1 MHRTKTESTSM
12 NTEIQTVGM
21 ALIAQ
26 TAVRYAAIF
35 ALAWLA
41 LSFIDGWVMAY
52 LAQSI

>member
-1 MHRTKTESTSM
+1 M
-12 NTEIQTVGM
+12 NTEIQTVGL

-26 TAVRYAAIF
+26 TAIRYVAIL

-52 LAQSI
+52 LGQS